1 MSHVSDVRTDRSYYL
16 TLFGSCSRPV
26 ETGPSESRQHGALVI
41 GESGF
46 FLLQRIAGE
55 EVVIEII
62 RENFVPSPGQEN
74 VCSRCAYNFSVKRKN
89 NKQTIKQKT
98 NKQTNKQ
105 TRKKLNNEG
114 ESKAEV
120 GEAKNQTQEEVEVNE
135 VTREVIEAARF
146 LLIK

>member
-1 MSHVSDVRTDRSYYL
+1 MSHVSEVRIDHSHYMRLS
-16 TLFGSCSRPV
+16 GSCSRPV
-26 ETGPSESRQHGALVI
+26 ETGPSEPRQHGVLVV

-46 FLLQRIAGE
+46 FLLQCIAGE

-62 RENFVPSPGQEN
+62 RENFVLSSGQEN
-74 VCSRCAYNFSVKRKN
+74 VCWQCAYNFSEKTKQNNNNNN
-89 NKQTIKQKT
+89 NKQTN
-98 NKQTNKQ
+98 NK
-105 TRKKLNNEG
+105 KKLKNEG

-120 GEAKNQTQEEVEVNE
+120 GQAKNQAHEEVEVNE